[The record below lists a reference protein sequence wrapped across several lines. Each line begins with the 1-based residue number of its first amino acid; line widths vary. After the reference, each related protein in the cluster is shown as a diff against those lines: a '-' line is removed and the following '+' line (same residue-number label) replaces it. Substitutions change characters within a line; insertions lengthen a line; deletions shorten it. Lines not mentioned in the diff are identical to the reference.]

1 MKFLE
6 KVGDFSYVVHV
17 KVKPNSKKQGIIDND
32 EFLTILVRS
41 KAIKNKANNELIN
54 LIKKKLGISS
64 NQILIISGSKSSNKK
79 IQINFLKGIEEREI
93 YDKLISYEG

>member
-32 EFLTILVRS
+32 EFLTFLVVQ
-41 KAIKNKANNELIN
+41 LQP
-54 LIKKKLGISS
+54 
-64 NQILIISGSKSSNKK
+64 QIL
-79 IQINFLKGIEEREI
+79 
-93 YDKLISYEG
+93 